1 MSHPISHGRKRVLLD
16 RLPNL
21 LSPRLLL
28 LILLYSMAFT
38 LLILGF
44 KMIRLEHR
52 IEVADQQLTDTQNIP
67 YAEDVP
73 LYQQESREELQK
85 GIADNIIRL
94 HVIANSDSQRDQALK
109 LEVRDNIISQLQTA
123 LKNVSNMAD
132 ARSRILSESASIQQ
146 TASRIISREGYQ
158 YTVKVSLGQRYFPVK
173 VYGDLTF
180 PAGEYEALCVE
191 IGEAGGRNWWC
202 VLFPSLCFLD
212 ETCAVVPEESKEKLK
227 TSLTQEEYASLTQSN
242 TEENAPTPS
251 REPEVKLHLAFW
263 DLLTGNQ

>member
-94 HVIANSDSQRDQALK
+94 
-109 LEVRDNIISQLQTA
+109 
-123 LKNVSNMAD
+123 
-132 ARSRILSESASIQQ
+132 
-146 TASRIISREGYQ
+146 
-158 YTVKVSLGQRYFPVK
+158 
-173 VYGDLTF
+173 
-180 PAGEYEALCVE
+180 
-191 IGEAGGRNWWC
+191 
-202 VLFPSLCFLD
+202 
-212 ETCAVVPEESKEKLK
+212 
-227 TSLTQEEYASLTQSN
+227 
-242 TEENAPTPS
+242 
-251 REPEVKLHLAFW
+251 
-263 DLLTGNQ
+263 